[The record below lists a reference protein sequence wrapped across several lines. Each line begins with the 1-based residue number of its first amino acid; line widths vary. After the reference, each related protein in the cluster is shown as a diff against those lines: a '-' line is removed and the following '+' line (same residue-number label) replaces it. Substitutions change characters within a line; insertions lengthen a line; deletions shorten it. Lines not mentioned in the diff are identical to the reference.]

1 MSTRDLI
8 FIVVVI
14 ELLLHYLPWRL
25 WIGKDLPR
33 LVAYVLGLLG
43 MMGPLSLWLMDHGE
57 IAILETL
64 WWVVLSAGGA
74 VFMAYGVDHVLMRE
88 RESVDGK
95 QLQKVMTKSLKDK
108 GDGKTNT

>member
-25 WIGKDLPR
+25 WIGMDLPR

-43 MMGPLSLWLMDHGE
+43 MMVPLSLWLMDHGE
-57 IAILETL
+57 IVILETL
-64 WWVVLSAGGA
+64 WCVVFAAGGA
-74 VFMAYGVDHVLMRE
+74 VFMAYGADHVLMRE
-88 RESVDGK
+88 RESADGK
-95 QLQKVMTKSLKDK
+95 QLQNVMTKSLKDK